1 MNDIKVYE
9 KNIKRMIQEKFLL
22 FLKQFIESLSKNH
35 QIEILRIL
43 VKNKCSTSENQN
55 GTFVNLNELDENTLS
70 EMSQYLDYIK
80 FQDESLKEIENKKEH
95 LLNRYFDKQEQTDKT
110 DDSAGLTAGISEI
123 MK

>member
-1 MNDIKVYE
+1 
-9 KNIKRMIQEKFLL
+9 MIQEKLLL

-43 VKNKCSTSENQN
+43 VKNNCITSENQN
-55 GTFVNLNELDENTLS
+55 GTFVNLNELDESTLN

-95 LLNRYFDKQEQTDKT
+95 LLNRYFDKQVKT
-110 DDSAGLTAGISEI
+110 DQNQVTEN
-123 MK
+123 MNT